1 MRGRWPERRLRHP
14 IKFRLMT
21 DWIRWK
27 RGKGTRCK
35 RGRAIM
41 HFVGAAA
48 AAGNEAWSQQ
58 TCEQRLG
65 SPNAPARA
73 CAIACVQVVGG
84 LPSFWIQISNIW
96 NLHLVSSMPPHLL
109 FPDTVF
115 RFFQITRNT
124 LKFPTEDSSTA
135 ARFWKLH
142 EVSDGRFQHGCPF
155 LETPRSFRR
164 KIPARLPVSG
174 NLNKISVEYSWNI
187 PVLVYETTPCF
198 MFPVFLHWI
207 WVVNYGE
214 VSKNLILGLK
224 SPKLGSETWETPT
237 KNLNFT
243 SEVSNSKLS
252 VRNNWTC
259 FGLKVY
265 CWKHQKWSHVT
276 KIQEFSWSF
285 TNRPKIPQR

>member
-1 MRGRWPERRLRHP
+1 
-14 IKFRLMT
+14 MT

-135 ARFWKLH
+135 ARFWKLEQDFSWIFLKYTCAGIRNNPLFH
-142 EVSDGRFQHGCPF
+142 VSRFFTLNLGCELRWSFKKPDF
-155 LETPRSFRR
+155 GFEESKTWVWNLGDPHKKFKFYLRSF
-164 KIPARLPVSG
+164 
-174 NLNKISVEYSWNI
+174 
-187 PVLVYETTPCF
+187 
-198 MFPVFLHWI
+198 
-207 WVVNYGE
+207 
-214 VSKNLILGLK
+214 
-224 SPKLGSETWETPT
+224 
-237 KNLNFT
+237 
-243 SEVSNSKLS
+243 
-252 VRNNWTC
+252 
-259 FGLKVY
+259 
-265 CWKHQKWSHVT
+265 Q
-276 KIQEFSWSF
+276 Q
-285 TNRPKIPQR
+285 